1 MSVSRPARC
10 LFNAPLPKL
19 RPLTRRQNFHAST
32 PLPIRYRTR
41 FSTRKQSELD
51 DVPAKELYPAY
62 SKEERALLGKKY
74 TPEQIAAIEVAEE
87 VIDPDDLKSHGVIRT
102 DLGGL
107 KYMDDL
113 SMTQPVI
120 DKKIMDYRIDPNWT
134 LDQDKIGEEFVA
146 YMDKVMEENPE
157 DIDPE
162 DPEWEKKH
170 RPNRLDSLKALQ
182 KEMGDPSTFAFAPQV
197 PGDFTKEP
205 GQANVEVAREVDED
219 DEEGRDPRDP
229 DGIYTKLRHQTGL
242 TMDDILGLDTK
253 ILVSHR
259 VVNQTRLG
267 KIDSMYVLAI
277 AGNGKGRLGI
287 GEAKGQE
294 PEDTNNNAKI
304 AAIKNMQPVPRYEE
318 RTIFGDVEGKV
329 SAVEVK
335 LMARPPGFGLRC
347 QKIIFDMAKAVG
359 IHDLSAKVPRSRN
372 KMNTV
377 KATYQALMKQR
388 IPDEIARG
396 RGKKLVDVRK
406 VYYGGRV

>member
-1 MSVSRPARC
+1 MSISRPARC
-10 LFNAPLPKL
+10 LFNAPLPSL

-32 PLPIRYRTR
+32 PLPARRRAR
-41 FSTRKQSELD
+41 FASIKQSELD
-51 DVPAKELYPAY
+51 AAPAKELYPGY
-62 SKEERALLGKKY
+62 SDKEKALLGKRY
-74 TPEQIAAIEVAEE
+74 TPEQIAAIEAAEE
-87 VIDPDDLKSHGVIRT
+87 SVDADDLKSHGVIRT
-102 DLGGL
+102 DLGRL

-134 LDQDKIGEEFVA
+134 LDQDKIGDEFVA

-182 KEMGDPSTFAFAPQV
+182 KEMGDPSTFAIAPQV
-197 PGDFTKEP
+197 PGDFTKDP
-205 GQANVEVAREVDED
+205 GQAAEIAREVDEE
-219 DEEGRDPRDP
+219 DEDNLDPRDP

-242 TMDDILGLDTK
+242 TMNEIFDLDTK

-277 AGNGKGRLGI
+277 AGNGRGRLGI

-318 RTIFGDVEGKV
+318 RTIYGDVEGKV

-347 QKIIFDMAKAVG
+347 QKLIFDMAKAVG

-406 VYYGGRV
+406 VYYGGKV

>member
-32 PLPIRYRTR
+32 PLPARRRSR
-41 FSTRKQSELD
+41 FASIKQSDLD
-51 DVPAKELYPAY
+51 AAPAKELYPKY
-62 SKEERALLGKKY
+62 SKEEKTLLGKRY
-74 TPEQIAAIEVAEE
+74 TPEQIAAIDAAEE
-87 VIDPDDLKSHGVIRT
+87 AVDADDLKSHGVIRT
-102 DLGGL
+102 DLGRL
-107 KYMDDL
+107 EYMDDL

-134 LDQDKIGEEFVA
+134 LDQDKIGDEFVA

-157 DIDPE
+157 DVDHDDPQWID
-162 DPEWEKKH
+162 KH

-182 KEMGDPSTFAFAPQV
+182 KEMGDPSTFAIAPQV
-197 PGDFTKEP
+197 PGNFTKEP
-205 GQANVEVAREVDED
+205 GEVGVAKEVDED
-219 DEEGRDPRDP
+219 DEEGLDPLDP
-229 DGIYTKLRHQTGL
+229 DGTYAKLRHQTGL
-242 TMDDILGLDTK
+242 TMDEILEFDTK
-253 ILVSHR
+253 VLVSHR

-267 KIDSMYVLAI
+267 KIGSIYTLAI
-277 AGNGKGRLGI
+277 AGNGKGRLGL

-294 PEDTNNNAKI
+294 SEDTNNNAKI
-304 AAIKNMQPVPRYEE
+304 AAIKNMRPVPRYEE
-318 RTIFGDVEGKV
+318 RTIYGDVEGKV

-359 IHDLSAKVPRSRN
+359 IHDLSGKVPRSRN

-377 KATYQALMKQR
+377 KATYQAFMKQR

-406 VYYGGRV
+406 VYYGGKV

>member
-1 MSVSRPARC
+1 MHFQRASRQPATADAASKSTPAR
-10 LFNAPLPKL
+10 
-19 RPLTRRQNFHAST
+19 RRSRFAS
-32 PLPIRYRTR
+32 I
-41 FSTRKQSELD
+41 KHSEVD
-51 DVPAKELYPAY
+51 SAPAKELYPGY
-62 SKEERALLGKKY
+62 SEKERSLLGKRY
-74 TPEQIAAIEVAEE
+74 TAEQIAAIEAAEE
-87 VIDPDDLKSHGVIRT
+87 AVDVEDLKSHGVIRT

-107 KYMDDL
+107 RYMDDL

-134 LDQDKIGEEFVA
+134 LDQDKIGDEFVA

-157 DIDPE
+157 DVDPE
-162 DPEWEKKH
+162 DPDWENKH

-205 GQANVEVAREVDED
+205 GKVAEIAREVDED
-219 DEEGRDPRDP
+219 DEENLDPRDP
-229 DGIYTKLRHQTGL
+229 DGVYTKLRHQTGL
-242 TMDDILGLDTK
+242 TMDEILSLDTK

-267 KIDSMYVLAI
+267 KIE
-277 AGNGKGRLGI
+277 R
-287 GEAKGQE
+287 EAKGQE

-318 RTIFGDVEGKV
+318 RTIYGDVGGRLV
-329 SAVEVK
+329 QLK
-335 LMARPPGFGLRC
+335 LSLW
-347 QKIIFDMAKAVG
+347 QDLQAVG
-359 IHDLSAKVPRSRN
+359 IHDLAAKVPRSRN

-388 IPDEIARG
+388 IPDEIARVEE
-396 RGKKLVDVRK
+396 RNSWM
-406 VYYGGRV
+406 